1 MNTRKY
7 LSADFNAENPT
18 SVKMAYEEL
27 SKREL
32 LNEAALDKWI
42 MDTEELASAIHDR
55 YARAH
60 VASTIDTTDTKAEE
74 RFMHLVEN
82 VLPLTETYGFELNK
96 KLVASSHSSKLG
108 AYYECYLRAV
118 RADIELYRDENVPL
132 KTEERKLVNEFEKI
146 MGGLAVTFR
155 GKEMTMQQLA
165 VYLENPD
172 AATRKE
178 AFAARTKVKLS
189 VADQLDSLYDRMLAL
204 RKKIAANAGFK
215 NFRDYQFAAYH
226 RFDYTPDD
234 CFKFH
239 DAIAEHIVPVVSR
252 FHEERM
258 KKLDIT
264 ELRPWDTQVD
274 PEAKTPIR
282 PFTTGSELA
291 EGCRKIFHKVNR
303 ELGEF
308 FDDMIAKKLLDL
320 ESRKGKAPGG
330 YCTQFSEERVP
341 FIFMNAAGTKRDV
354 DTLLHEGGHS
364 FHYYLSTKQPLPSY
378 HHTGLEFAEVASM
391 AMELLSRPYFQEF
404 YKGADLKRV
413 LDNQLRKV
421 LEFFPFMA
429 MIDAFQHWVYTA
441 TGDISASARR
451 QRWAELEKQFQ
462 PKIDWSEFETMRDTG
477 WQYPHVFS
485 VPFYY
490 VEYGIAQLGALA
502 VWHRSLTD
510 YNDAVALY
518 KKGLSLGGSRPLPEL
533 FSAVGVRFG
542 MTGEI
547 IKPLVRA
554 VEQSLIQ

>member
-7 LSADFNAENPT
+7 LSTDFDAENPT
-18 SVKMAYEEL
+18 LIKAAYEEL
-27 SKREL
+27 LKREL
-32 LNEAALDKWI
+32 PDPKALDKWI
-42 MDTEELASAIHDR
+42 IDSEELGSAIQDR

-60 VASTIDTTDTKAEE
+60 VASTVDTTDTKAEA

-82 VLPLTETYGFELNK
+82 VLPLTETYGFVLNK
-96 KLVASSHSSKLG
+96 KLIATPHSSKLG
-108 AYYECYLRAV
+108 AYYECYLRSV

-132 KTEERKLVNEFEKI
+132 KTEEHKLVNEFEKI

-155 GKEMTMQQLA
+155 GKELTMQQLA
-165 VYLENPD
+165 VYLEDPD
-172 AATRKE
+172 AGTRKE
-178 AFAARTKVKLS
+178 AFEARTRIRLS
-189 VADQLDSLYDRMLAL
+189 VAEQLDNLYDRMLTL
-204 RKKIAANAGFK
+204 RKKIATNAGFK

-226 RFDYTPDD
+226 RFDYKPDD

-239 DAIAEHIVPVVSR
+239 EAIAEHIVPIVSR
-252 FHEERM
+252 FHQQRM
-258 KKLDIT
+258 KQLGISKLH
-264 ELRPWDTQVD
+264 PWDTQVD
-274 PEAKTPIR
+274 PEAKTAIR
-282 PFTTGSELA
+282 PFTTALELTD
-291 EGCRKIFHKVNR
+291 GCRKIFHKVNP
-303 ELGEF
+303 ELGGY
-308 FDDMIAKKLLDL
+308 FDDMVAKRLLDL
-320 ESRKGKAPGG
+320 DSRKGKAPGG

-341 FIFMNAAGTKRDV
+341 FIFMNAAGMKRDV

-364 FHYYLSTKQPLPSY
+364 FHYYLSRQQPLASY

-391 AMELLSRPYFQEF
+391 AMELLSRPHFEEF
-404 YKGADLKRV
+404 YKGGDLQRV
-413 LDNQLRKV
+413 LDNQLRKI

-429 MIDAFQHWVYTA
+429 MIDAFQHWVYTTNEDVSA
-441 TGDISASARR
+441 TARR
-451 QRWAELEKQFQ
+451 RRWAELETKFQ
-462 PKIDWSEFETMRDTG
+462 PVIDWSGVETMRDIG

-533 FSAVGVRFG
+533 FSAVGARFG

-547 IKPLVRA
+547 IKPLVSA
-554 VEQSLIQ
+554 VERSLSK